1 MKNRE
6 DRRGVL
12 WVTDVA
18 HHILLQL
25 ATDRMRD
32 SFFVIHDFAGR
43 TRSFALNFSHF
54 NQLNSKIAD
63 LLKSGAL
70 DELQNL
76 STNDIQQL
84 RQALSSGQLQQL
96 QKLTPEQLDTLFSFT
111 DIDPTVL
118 QKLQE
123 LDPATIDQLTALS
136 GGDFLGG
143 DDDYDYPQDEDSDV
157 TPPVVT
163 PTQTTTTVTQG
174 QFLSSTFHL
183 HHNFNA
189 IL

>member
-1 MKNRE
+1 M
-6 DRRGVL
+6 
-12 WVTDVA
+12 
-18 HHILLQL
+18 
-25 ATDRMRD
+25 
-32 SFFVIHDFAGR
+32 
-43 TRSFALNFSHF
+43 NFPIS
-54 NQLNSKIAD
+54 NQRNSNITD

-143 DDDYDYPQDEDSDV
+143 DDDYDYPEDEDSDV

-174 QFLSSTFHL
+174 QFLSSTFFTCTITSML
-183 HHNFNA
+183 FLDLPNTKM
-189 IL
+189 

>member
-1 MKNRE
+1 MPAE
-6 DRRGVL
+6 T
-12 WVTDVA
+12 W
-18 HHILLQL
+18 Q
-25 ATDRMRD
+25 
-32 SFFVIHDFAGR
+32 
-43 TRSFALNFSHF
+43 SFALNFSHF
-54 NQLNSKIAD
+54 NQLNSNITD